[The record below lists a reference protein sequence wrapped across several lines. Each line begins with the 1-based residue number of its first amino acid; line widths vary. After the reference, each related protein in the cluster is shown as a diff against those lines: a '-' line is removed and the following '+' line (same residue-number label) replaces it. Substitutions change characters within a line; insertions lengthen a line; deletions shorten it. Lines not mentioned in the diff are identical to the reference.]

1 MSDIDRIVDHHCH
14 GIITADLE
22 RREFE
27 ALMAE
32 AHLPA
37 PKGCSQFD
45 KPLGLL
51 IRRHCAPLLDL
62 EPHATA
68 QDYVARRLELGGQEA
83 SRRLMRATGM
93 SELLIDTGHRSDS
106 ILDVPQMA
114 EITNCVTREV
124 PRIEAIM
131 EQAAKQA
138 SSATELVDRFD
149 ALLQVHSKD
158 AIGLKSI
165 VAYRVT
171 FDIDQTDPNR
181 EDVVQAAGNW
191 LADHQ
196 ANGWSRLCDP
206 VLIRYAL
213 FRALDICSE
222 RNFPLQLHNGVGD
235 QDIDMPRCDPTVFIP
250 FIKIAETL
258 NVPLT
263 LLHCYPFVQESTWLA
278 EVFQNV
284 YFDVGFTL
292 NFAGP
297 MAIRTMEQALEIG
310 PFFKQLYSSDAFGL
324 AELHYLGRV
333 QFERTINKV
342 MSQWLSDGDVTL
354 RDADRIIQ
362 MISHENADR
371 IYHLS

>member
-1 MSDIDRIVDHHCH
+1 
-14 GIITADLE
+14 
-22 RREFE
+22 
-27 ALMAE
+27 
-32 AHLPA
+32 
-37 PKGCSQFD
+37 
-45 KPLGLL
+45 
-51 IRRHCAPLLDL
+51 
-62 EPHATA
+62 
-68 QDYVARRLELGGQEA
+68 
-83 SRRLMRATGM
+83 
-93 SELLIDTGHRSDS
+93 
-106 ILDVPQMA
+106 
-114 EITNCVTREV
+114 
-124 PRIEAIM
+124 
-131 EQAAKQA
+131 
-138 SSATELVDRFD
+138 
-149 ALLQVHSKD
+149 
-158 AIGLKSI
+158 
-165 VAYRVT
+165 
-171 FDIDQTDPNR
+171 
-181 EDVVQAAGNW
+181 
-191 LADHQ
+191 
-196 ANGWSRLCDP
+196 
-206 VLIRYAL
+206 
-213 FRALDICSE
+213 
-222 RNFPLQLHNGVGD
+222 LQLHNGVGD

-297 MAIRTMEQALEIG
+297 MAIRTMEQALEMG

-362 MISHENADR
+362 MVSHENADR